1 MIEKK
6 GWGSMTTIAQ
16 TYLQV
21 VQKRFQNV
29 KELGDKALAQLEEEQ
44 LHWAYNEES
53 NNIAV
58 IVKHVSG
65 NMISRWT
72 NFLTTDGEKAT
83 RNRDDEFMDSLHTK
97 ESIIAVWE
105 KGWQVFLDTLASLSE
120 SDLERHVTI
129 RGEQLAVIDAIE
141 RQMAHYAQHVGQII
155 YIAKQVKGSEWQT
168 LSIAKGESQAF
179 TEAML
184 ERNQS

>member
-1 MIEKK
+1 MGTI
-6 GWGSMTTIAQ
+6 MTIAH

-21 VQKRFQNV
+21 VQKRFNNV
-29 KELGDKALAQLEEEQ
+29 KEQGDKALAQLEEAQ
-44 LHWAYNEES
+44 LHWAYNVES
-53 NNIAV
+53 NSIAV

-72 NFLTTDGEKAT
+72 DFLTTDGEKST

-97 ESIIAVWE
+97 EAMLVAWE
-105 KGWQVFLDTLASLSE
+105 KGWQVFLDALASLTE
-120 SDLERHVTI
+120 SDLQRYVTI

-155 YIAKQVKGSEWQT
+155 YIAKQVKGSAWQT
-168 LSIAKGESQAF
+168 LSIPKGQSQAF
-179 TEAML
+179 TESML
-184 ERNQS
+184 DKQQR

>member
-1 MIEKK
+1 M
-6 GWGSMTTIAQ
+6 TIAH

-21 VQKRFQNV
+21 VQKRFNNV
-29 KELGDKALAQLEEEQ
+29 KEQGDKALAQLEEAQ

-53 NNIAV
+53 NSIAV

-72 NFLTTDGEKAT
+72 DFLTTDGEKST

-97 ESIIAVWE
+97 EAMLVAWE
-105 KGWQVFLDTLASLSE
+105 KGWQVFLDALASLTE
-120 SDLERHVTI
+120 SDLQRYVTI

-155 YIAKQVKGSEWQT
+155 YIAKQVKGSAWQT
-168 LSIAKGESQAF
+168 LSIPKGQSQAF
-179 TEAML
+179 TESML
-184 ERNQS
+184 DKQQR

>member
-1 MIEKK
+1 M
-6 GWGSMTTIAQ
+6 TIAQ

-21 VQKRFQNV
+21 VQKRFQSV
-29 KELGDKALAQLEEEQ
+29 KELGDKTLAQMEEAQ

-53 NNIAV
+53 NSIAV

-72 NFLTTDGEKAT
+72 NFLTTDGEKPT
-83 RNRDDEFMDSLHTK
+83 RNRDDEFEDSLHGK
-97 ESIIAVWE
+97 EAIISAWD
-105 KGWQVFLDTLASLSE
+105 KGWQVFLEALASLTE
-120 SDLERHVTI
+120 SDLQGDVTI
-129 RGEQLAVIDAIE
+129 RGERLAVIDAIE

-155 YIAKQVKGSEWQT
+155 YIAKQVKGTDWQT
-168 LSIAKGESQAF
+168 LSIPKGQSQAF

-184 ERNQS
+184 DKHQH

>member
-1 MIEKK
+1 M
-6 GWGSMTTIAQ
+6 TIAH

-21 VQKRFQNV
+21 VQKRFNNV
-29 KELGDKALAQLEEEQ
+29 KEQGDKALAQLEEAQ

-53 NNIAV
+53 NSIAV

-72 NFLTTDGEKAT
+72 DFLTTDGEKST

-97 ESIIAVWE
+97 EAMLVAWE
-105 KGWQVFLDTLASLSE
+105 KGWQVFLEALASLTE
-120 SDLERHVTI
+120 SDLQRYVTI

-155 YIAKQVKGSEWQT
+155 YIAKQVKGSAWQT
-168 LSIAKGESQAF
+168 LSIPKGQSQAF
-179 TEAML
+179 TESML
-184 ERNQS
+184 DKQQR

>member
-1 MIEKK
+1 M
-6 GWGSMTTIAQ
+6 TIAQ

-21 VQKRFQNV
+21 VQKRFQSV
-29 KELGDKALAQLEEEQ
+29 KELGDKTLAQMEEAQ

-53 NNIAV
+53 NSIAV

-72 NFLTTDGEKAT
+72 DFLTTDGEKPT
-83 RNRDDEFMDSLHTK
+83 RNRDDEFEHSLQTK
-97 ESIIAVWE
+97 EAIISAWD
-105 KGWQVFLDTLASLSE
+105 KGWQVFLEALASLTE
-120 SDLERHVTI
+120 SDLQGHVTI

-155 YIAKQVKGSEWQT
+155 YIAKQVKGSDWQT
-168 LSIAKGESQAF
+168 LSIPKGQSQAF

-184 ERNQS
+184 DKHQR

>member
-1 MIEKK
+1 M
-6 GWGSMTTIAQ
+6 TIAH

-21 VQKRFQNV
+21 VQKRFNNV
-29 KELGDKALAQLEEEQ
+29 KEQGDKALAQLEEAQ

-53 NNIAV
+53 NSIAV

-72 NFLTTDGEKAT
+72 DFLTTDGEKST

-97 ESIIAVWE
+97 EAILVAWE
-105 KGWQVFLDTLASLSE
+105 KGWQVFLDALASLTE
-120 SDLERHVTI
+120 SDLQLYVTI

-155 YIAKQVKGSEWQT
+155 YIAKQVKGSAWQT
-168 LSIAKGESQAF
+168 LSIPKGQSQAF
-179 TEAML
+179 TESML
-184 ERNQS
+184 DKQQR